1 MFCYL
6 EWEPLKPSLG
16 SQDGFYLEFPFE
28 LLWITGICD
37 PSLDPFPSPLHINT
51 QGWEAWGVVVFRRS
65 RATAFGA
72 DSIWVHG
79 VTGVDRMVYLK
90 YVFSNIH
97 LAIPTTKAWW
107 TVKVQDMLITLRR
120 SFYNAKTLKCHMALG
135 KYAELLCVNQKQ
147 TWGNICGKSMC
158 YIYIPKWF

>member
-1 MFCYL
+1 MYCYL
-6 EWEPLKPSLG
+6 EWKPLKTFTWQLG
-16 SQDGFYLEFPFE
+16 WVLFRVSF
-28 LLWITGICD
+28 WVTVN

-51 QGWEAWGVVVFRRS
+51 QGWEAWGVVVFARS
-65 RATAFGA
+65 RATAFRA
-72 DSIWVHG
+72 DSMHMG
-79 VTGVDRMVYLK
+79 VTGVDRIVYLK

-107 TVKVQDMLITLRR
+107 TVKGQDMLITLSR
-120 SFYNAKTLKCHMALG
+120 SFYNAKTLKRHMALG
-135 KYAELLCVNQKQ
+135 KYAKLLCVNQKQ